1 MRSRIMYVEYQGPSR
16 LAGDGRIA
24 RVTFSKTRRTIYYN
38 GQKLKP
44 IKHPAGRANYV
55 DIDTGQEYWVS
66 GPKHDGNDTL
76 WPGLVRIEPD
86 VREEYWRDI
95 RHEPEH
101 VEEATFR
108 SEGKHSKRPPRLRGP
123 WAA

>member
-1 MRSRIMYVEYQGPSR
+1 MRSKIMYVELQGPSS

-38 GQKLKP
+38 GQKLRP

-55 DIDTGQEYWVS
+55 DSDTGQEYWVS

-76 WPGLVRIEPD
+76 LPGLIRIEPD
-86 VREEYWRDI
+86 AREEYWRAV
-95 RHEPEH
+95 RHEPERAD
-101 VEEATFR
+101 ETTFR
-108 SEGKHSKRPPRLRGP
+108 SEGKPSKRPPRLRGP